1 MLLLAKF
8 KRINEL
14 LFALKLSE
22 NHIVMYLVIYWI
34 LLLINKIRDE
44 VSSMKAMLKVAKDES
59 ICVSKIDTQA
69 LPTFFS
75 PRGSNLHEQFKK

>member
-59 ICVSKIDTQA
+59 VCVSKIDT
-69 LPTFFS
+69 
-75 PRGSNLHEQFKK
+75 